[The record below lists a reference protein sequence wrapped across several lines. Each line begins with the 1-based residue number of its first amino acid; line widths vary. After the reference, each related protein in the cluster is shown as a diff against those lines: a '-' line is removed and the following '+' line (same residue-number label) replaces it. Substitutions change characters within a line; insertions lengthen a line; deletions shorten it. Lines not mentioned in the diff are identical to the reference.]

1 VTEIQIKLAE
11 INARAA
17 AAQAQRDRQFWLIV
31 GYVWLV
37 AIGAVIGFYSIPRA
51 QAVLH
56 QQYLAQQ
63 ESRNG

>member
-1 VTEIQIKLAE
+1 MTEIQTRLAE

-17 AAQAQRDRQFWLIV
+17 AAQAQRDRQFWTLIGLHMLVIV
-31 GYVWLV
+31 GALMLFV
-37 AIGAVIGFYSIPRA
+37 SIPRA

-56 QQYLAQQ
+56 QQYLANQ